1 MKRSLT
7 VLMALLILA
16 TSTGYTNILNSE
28 ARKWYE
34 TGKELFNDKK
44 YIEAIGEFQKVIN
57 KHPKSEWADD
67 ALFMIGKS
75 NEEIGA
81 YCVSEYQFRRYPKRY
96 TKRYDMPKYKRYMRY
111 IKEHRVDYRYF
122 EPAGEY
128 EYLGSVYKKLEQ
140 EYSESELADDAHYQI
155 IRMKMVGDWE
165 GGPGKLALALKL
177 YEPFFKKYPK
187 SKYIKEAIH
196 RINHSFPRRHFYF
209 EKDGYYKEP
218 LKMGKEML
226 SKYREILRYVEKDN
240 DISEAL
246 LAIGKEYYEMK
257 DYQSAKAALSE
268 LKKMYPKDKRVD
280 PVLEM
285 IEGEIQRETLLR
297 GKNRKEQIAIL
308 KELLADPDPQ
318 IQKYAI
324 EKIGKMKESA
334 FIPTLLEMYID
345 ANKDKNWKLSQTI
358 RRSLREIGVEGEEQ
372 FARLIKKAKDKTT
385 KIGLARVCKNIKS
398 EKINQASI
406 ELLRKEKEPEVK
418 MAFLELLV
426 YTIRGPNDPKAL
438 PIYLKFI
445 DDNFQYPDSKE
456 TYYPIRNYAFE
467 GILRLDKSI
476 AIPELEKIL
485 RETEDSY
492 NRKQAIDMLSRAD
505 AGDSIELIM
514 GFRNDEN
521 LEIRRSVLL
530 ACERLQWQSKNE
542 KIMRMVLPFL
552 AEEDMELRLLAVRT
566 LQCINNEKA
575 IPYLVKMLNDREV
588 IVRTS
593 AAIVLYGLGYS
604 KGIIAPLIEGLE
616 SGVHPYMLI
625 FWGVNQIAPILG
637 KLKAKEA
644 VPVLIDKMWRDYTY
658 SLPAIRALGEIG
670 DSRALP
676 ELKKIAIN
684 DNIRQSIRDE
694 AKKAIQM
701 IQEAENK

>member
-1 MKRSLT
+1 MKQRLA
-7 VLMALLILA
+7 VLIALLVLV
-16 TSTGYTNILNSE
+16 TSIGYTNNLDSD
-28 ARKWYE
+28 ARKMFE
-34 TGKELFNDKK
+34 AGKELFNNKE
-44 YIEAIGEFQKVIN
+44 YIEAIEEFQKVTN
-57 KHPKSEWADD
+57 QYPKSEWADD

-75 NEEIGA
+75 SEEIGA
-81 YCVSEYQFRRYPKRY
+81 YCVSEYQFRRYPEEY
-96 TKRYDMPKYKRYMRY
+96 TKRYDMPKYKKYMKY
-111 IKEHRVDYRYF
+111 IKEHHIDYRYF
-122 EPAGEY
+122 EPGGEY
-128 EYLGSVYKKLEQ
+128 EYLGSAYKKLEQ
-140 EYSESELADDAHYQI
+140 EYPESELADDAHYQI
-155 IRMKMVGDWE
+155 IGMKMVGDWE
-165 GGPGKLALALKL
+165 GGPEELALALEL
-177 YEPFFKKYPK
+177 YEPFFKKYPE
-187 SKYIKEAIH
+187 SEYIKEAIL
-196 RINHSFPRRHFYF
+196 RINHSFPGPYFYF
-209 EKDGYYKEP
+209 EKGEYYKEP

-257 DYQSAKAALSE
+257 DYENAKATLLE
-268 LKKMYPKDKRVD
+268 LKKMYPKDKRVE

-285 IEGEIQRETLLR
+285 IDKEIQRETLLV
-297 GKNRKEQIAIL
+297 GKNRKEQTAIL
-308 KELLADPDPQ
+308 KKFLADPDPQ

-324 EKIGKMKESA
+324 EKIGKMKESP
-334 FIPTLLEMYID
+334 FIPTLLEMYMGAD
-345 ANKDKNWKLSQTI
+345 KDENWELRDKI
-358 RRSLREIGVEGEEQ
+358 RRSLGEIGVEGEEQ
-372 FARLIKKAKDKTT
+372 FARSIKKAKDKTT
-385 KIGLARVCKNIKS
+385 KIRLAWICKDIKS
-398 EKINQASI
+398 EKISQASI
-406 ELLRKEKEPEVK
+406 QLLRKEKDPEVK
-418 MAFLELLV
+418 MAFLSLLV
-426 YTIRGPNDPKAL
+426 YTNDPKAL
-438 PIYLKFI
+438 PIYLELVN
-445 DDNFQYPDSKE
+445 DDFQYPDSKE
-456 TYYPIRNYAFE
+456 TYYPIREHAFE
-467 GILRLDKSI
+467 GILYLDKTI

-485 RETEDSY
+485 RETEDPY

-505 AGDSIELIM
+505 ARGSIELIM

-542 KIMRMVLPFL
+542 RIMRMVLPFL

-593 AAIVLYGLGYS
+593 AAIVLYGFGYS
-604 KGIIAPLIEGLE
+604 KGIIAPLIEGLK
-616 SGVHPYMLI
+616 SGAHHIRI
-625 FWGVNQIAPILG
+625 FWGVDEIAPILG

-644 VPVLIDKMWRDYTY
+644 VPVLIDKMWREYTY
-658 SLPAIRALGEIG
+658 SLSAIRALGEIG